1 MPRVSC
7 DRQCMDA
14 RGTGSFEND
23 LAADWLGFLLNHVDD
38 VVLVDTALDLVAGAA
53 GRADAGRCQEALA
66 AAELVA
72 AAGHKPCGGID
83 AATLAWV
90 EQNWTALWQERR
102 RKALATVRA
111 ILESS
116 ALLEEWRARPDFDAW
131 NADVGNLVERL
142 S

>member
-1 MPRVSC
+1 VLQLSC
-7 DRQCMDA
+7 DRRGMDA
-14 RGTGSFEND
+14 RGTGSFDND
-23 LAADWLGFLLNHVDD
+23 AAADWLGFLLDHVDD
-38 VVLVDTALDLVAGAA
+38 VVLVDTALDRVAGGA

-90 EQNWTALWQERR
+90 ERNWAPLWQERR

-116 ALLEEWRARPDFDAW
+116 ALREEWRARPDFDVW
-131 NADVGNLVERL
+131 TGDVGNLVERL